1 MERIKTIDWLYR
13 WVTPSLTFIKEMDST
28 DDAVLYGSDDS
39 GESTAMVQLLNELGI
54 RFEYRLVNRDP
65 AAMREWE
72 QLDGERVPLLR
83 MGKNSIVRGFDRIKV
98 QQMFGWVGC

>member
-1 MERIKTIDWLYR
+1 
-13 WVTPSLTFIKEMDST
+13 MDNLN
-28 DDAVLYGSDDS
+28 DAVLYGSDDS
-39 GESTAMVQLLNELGI
+39 GESTAMVELLTELGI
-54 RFEYRLVNRDP
+54 QFEYRAVNRDP

>member
-1 MERIKTIDWLYR
+1 MPTVDVSIE
-13 WVTPSLTFIKEMDST
+13 
-28 DDAVLYGSDDS
+28 AVLYGSDES
-39 GESTAMVQLLNELGI
+39 RESTAMVDLLNELGVA
-54 RFEYRLVNRDP
+54 FEYRCVSSDP

-72 QLDGERVPLLR
+72 QLDGESVPLLR

>member
-1 MERIKTIDWLYR
+1 
-13 WVTPSLTFIKEMDST
+13 MDNT
-28 DDAVLYGSDDS
+28 GEAVLYGSD
-39 GESTAMVQLLNELGI
+39 ESSESNAMVKLLNELGVQ
-54 RFEYRLVNRDP
+54 FEYRSVTHDP

-98 QQMFGWVGC
+98 QQLIGWVGC